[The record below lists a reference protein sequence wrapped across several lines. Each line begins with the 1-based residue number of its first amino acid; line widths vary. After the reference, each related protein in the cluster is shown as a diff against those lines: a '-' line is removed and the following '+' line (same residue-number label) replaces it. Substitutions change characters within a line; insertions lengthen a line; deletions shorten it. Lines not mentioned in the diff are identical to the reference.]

1 MMMARI
7 AIPTSIEAA
16 PASATALLNEVRR
29 KLGAVPNMFRLLA
42 NSPAVLEGY
51 FSLDAALDK
60 GALDARS
67 RERIAL
73 AVAEVNGCG
82 YCLAAHTFVG
92 RKVAKL
98 DDAEIAANRVGGSK
112 HAKADAAVRFAAL
125 VAEKRG
131 HVSEADL
138 AGVKAAGYGDAELIE
153 IVAHVALNV
162 LTNYVN
168 EVFDTD
174 IDFPAVGPRKAA

>member
-1 MMMARI
+1 
-7 AIPTSIEAA
+7 
-16 PASATALLNEVRR
+16 LLNEVRR

-73 AVAEVNGCG
+73 AVAEINGCG

-98 DDAEIAANRVGGSK
+98 DDAEIAANRVGDRTTPRQMPPCASRRSSPRN
-112 HAKADAAVRFAAL
+112 AAM
-125 VAEKRG
+125 
-131 HVSEADL
+131 
-138 AGVKAAGYGDAELIE
+138 
-153 IVAHVALNV
+153 
-162 LTNYVN
+162 
-168 EVFDTD
+168 
-174 IDFPAVGPRKAA
+174 